1 MPIHMRTNFTE
12 NRLNYAAK
20 VFAKLK
26 VTAWAW
32 HDSIGLK
39 EIVKRMKMDERHF
52 ERSSFLSVQFRA
64 SDVQTVPKKDVWHQF
79 EK

>member
-1 MPIHMRTNFTE
+1 MRTNFTE

-20 VFAKLK
+20 VFAKLQ

-39 EIVKRMKMDERHF
+39 EIVKRIKID
-52 ERSSFLSVQFRA
+52 LNA
-64 SDVQTVPKKDVWHQF
+64 TLNNP
-79 EK
+79 

>member
-1 MPIHMRTNFTE
+1 MPIHMHTNFTE

-20 VFAKLK
+20 VFAKLQ

-39 EIVKRMKMDERHF
+39 EIVKRIKMDERHS
-52 ERSSFLSVQFRA
+52 EQSLVSSSDHRHKNSTNAMYGCMA
-64 SDVQTVPKKDVWHQF
+64 SI
-79 EK
+79 

>member
-1 MPIHMRTNFTE
+1 MHTNFTE

-20 VFAKLK
+20 VFAKLQ

-39 EIVKRMKMDERHF
+39 EIVKRIKMDELYS
-52 ERSSFLSVQFRA
+52 E
-64 SDVQTVPKKDVWHQF
+64 
-79 EK
+79 

>member
-1 MPIHMRTNFTE
+1 MHTNFTE

-39 EIVKRMKMDERHF
+39 EIVKRIKMDELHS
-52 ERSSFLSVQFRA
+52 EQSLVSS
-64 SDVQTVPKKDVWHQF
+64 SDHQT
-79 EK
+79 

>member
-1 MPIHMRTNFTE
+1 MPIHMHTNFRE

-20 VFAKLK
+20 VFAKLQ

-39 EIVKRMKMDERHF
+39 EIVKRMKMDERH
-52 ERSSFLSVQFRA
+52 LNNPQCPVQNIGYTN
-64 SDVQTVPKKDVWHQF
+64 STKKGCLALI
-79 EK
+79 

>member
-1 MPIHMRTNFTE
+1 MHTNFTE
-12 NRLNYAAK
+12 KRLHYAY

-39 EIVKRMKMDERHF
+39 EIVKRIKID
-52 ERSSFLSVQFRA
+52 SNATLNN
-64 SDVQTVPKKDVWHQF
+64 P
-79 EK
+79 